1 MFMFML
7 PALRG
12 MKVFDVAPDDGPK
25 EVVADGEA
33 DVKRGGGDARKL
45 VPKEE
50 GMA

>member
-7 PALRG
+7 PELRG
-12 MKVFDVAPDDGPK
+12 MKVVDVAPDDGPK
-25 EVVADGEA
+25 VADGEE